1 MAAKITSKDNI
12 QESIQVALDAADT
25 AGAVTEEFHNLK
37 EQFEVVNI
45 QAKRI
50 YNSVMIIFI
59 SSVVAGIVSLGAAS
73 LMYYKALGTLKT
85 NSNVSIEALAIFTE
99 NVAKLDESIKLV
111 KENTENQAVIKSTLV
126 DLDVAAKQAIDDITG
141 AEVKYSK
148 SVKLTIKEVESLIQ
162 QFAVTTLEDIQSK
175 TEVTQNKLALQ
186 ISNMEKFFLQA
197 DESKNA
203 SDTNGN
209 SIVTYKQFQVV
220 ENKVDQLIMLQ
231 QELSAKIFEMNK
243 VAKVAAKKKALA
255 TKKSKPKPAPNTL
268 KFP

>member
-1 MAAKITSKDNI
+1 MAAKITPKENI

-25 AGAVTEEFHNLK
+25 AGEVTEEFHNLK

-59 SSVVAGIVSLGAAS
+59 SSVAAGIVSLGAAS

-111 KENTENQAVIKSTLV
+111 KENTENQAAIKSTLV

-148 SVKLTIKEVESLIQ
+148 SVKLTVKEVESLIQ
-162 QFAVTTLEDIQSK
+162 QFAVTTLESIQSK
-175 TEVTQNKLALQ
+175 TELTQNKLGLQ

-197 DESKNA
+197 DETKAA
-203 SDTNGN
+203 SGN
-209 SIVTYKQFQVV
+209 SIVTYKQFQAV
-220 ENKVDQLIMLQ
+220 ENKVDQLITLQ
-231 QELSAKIFEMNK
+231 TELSAKIFEMNK
-243 VAKVAAKKKALA
+243 VAKAAAKKKALP

>member
-1 MAAKITSKDNI
+1 MAAKITSKENI

-25 AGAVTEEFHNLK
+25 AGEVTEEFHNLK

-50 YNSVMIIFI
+50 YNSVMVIFI
-59 SSVVAGIVSLGAAS
+59 SSVAAGIVSLGAAS

-111 KENTENQAVIKSTLV
+111 KENTENQVAIKSTLV

-148 SVKLTIKEVESLIQ
+148 SVKLTVKEVESLIQ
-162 QFAVTTLEDIQSK
+162 QFAVTTLESIQSK
-175 TEVTQNKLALQ
+175 TELTQNKLGLQ

-197 DESKNA
+197 DETKAA
-203 SDTNGN
+203 SGN
-209 SIVTYKQFQVV
+209 SIVTYKQFQAV
-220 ENKVDQLIMLQ
+220 ENKVDQLITLQ
-231 QELSAKIFEMNK
+231 TELSAKIFEMNK
-243 VAKVAAKKKALA
+243 VAKAAAKKKALP

>member
-1 MAAKITSKDNI
+1 MAAKITPKENI

-25 AGAVTEEFHNLK
+25 AGEVTEEFHNLK

-59 SSVVAGIVSLGAAS
+59 SSVAAGFVSLGAAS

-111 KENTENQAVIKSTLV
+111 KENTENQVAIKSTLV

-148 SVKLTIKEVESLIQ
+148 SVKLTVKEVESLIQ
-162 QFAVTTLEDIQSK
+162 QFAVTTLESIQSK
-175 TEVTQNKLALQ
+175 TELTQNKLGLQ

-197 DESKNA
+197 DETKAA
-203 SDTNGN
+203 SGN
-209 SIVTYKQFQVV
+209 SIVTYKQFQAV
-220 ENKVDQLIMLQ
+220 ENKVDQLITLQ
-231 QELSAKIFEMNK
+231 TELSAKIFEMNK
-243 VAKVAAKKKALA
+243 VTKAAAKKKALP

>member
-1 MAAKITSKDNI
+1 MAAKITPKENI

-25 AGAVTEEFHNLK
+25 AGEVTEEFHNLK

-59 SSVVAGIVSLGAAS
+59 SSVAAGIVSLGAAS

-111 KENTENQAVIKSTLV
+111 KENTENQVAIKSTLV

-148 SVKLTIKEVESLIQ
+148 SVKLTVKEVESLIQ
-162 QFAVTTLEDIQSK
+162 QFAVTTLESIQSK
-175 TEVTQNKLALQ
+175 TELTQNKLGLQ

-197 DESKNA
+197 DETKAA
-203 SDTNGN
+203 SGN
-209 SIVTYKQFQVV
+209 SIVTYKQFQAV
-220 ENKVDQLIMLQ
+220 ENKVDQLITLQ
-231 QELSAKIFEMNK
+231 TELSAKIFEMNK
-243 VAKVAAKKKALA
+243 VAKAAAKKKALP

>member
-1 MAAKITSKDNI
+1 MAAKITPKENI

-25 AGAVTEEFHNLK
+25 AGEVTEEFHNLK

-59 SSVVAGIVSLGAAS
+59 SSVAAGIVSLGAAS

-111 KENTENQAVIKSTLV
+111 KENTENQAAIKSTLV

-148 SVKLTIKEVESLIQ
+148 SVKLTVKEVESLIQ
-162 QFAVTTLEDIQSK
+162 QFAVTTLESIQSK
-175 TEVTQNKLALQ
+175 TELTQNKLGLQ

-197 DESKNA
+197 DETKAA
-203 SDTNGN
+203 SGN
-209 SIVTYKQFQVV
+209 SIVTYKQFQAV
-220 ENKVDQLIMLQ
+220 ENKVDQLITLQ
-231 QELSAKIFEMNK
+231 TELSAKIFEMNK
-243 VAKVAAKKKALA
+243 AAKAAAKKKALP

>member
-99 NVAKLDESIKLV
+99 NVAKLDKSIKLV

-148 SVKLTIKEVESLIQ
+148 SVKLTIKEVESLI
-162 QFAVTTLEDIQSK
+162 
-175 TEVTQNKLALQ
+175 
-186 ISNMEKFFLQA
+186 
-197 DESKNA
+197 
-203 SDTNGN
+203 
-209 SIVTYKQFQVV
+209 
-220 ENKVDQLIMLQ
+220 
-231 QELSAKIFEMNK
+231 
-243 VAKVAAKKKALA
+243 
-255 TKKSKPKPAPNTL
+255 
-268 KFP
+268 

>member
-1 MAAKITSKDNI
+1 MAAKITPKENI

-25 AGAVTEEFHNLK
+25 AGEVTEEFHNLK

-59 SSVVAGIVSLGAAS
+59 SSVAAGIVSLGAAS

-111 KENTENQAVIKSTLV
+111 KENTENQAAIKSTLV

-148 SVKLTIKEVESLIQ
+148 SVKLTVKEVESLIQ
-162 QFAVTTLEDIQSK
+162 QFAVTTLESIQSK
-175 TEVTQNKLALQ
+175 TELTQNKLGLQ

-197 DESKNA
+197 DETKAA
-203 SDTNGN
+203 SGN
-209 SIVTYKQFQVV
+209 SIVTYKQFQAV
-220 ENKVDQLIMLQ
+220 ENKVDQLITLQ
-231 QELSAKIFEMNK
+231 TELSAKMFEMNK
-243 VAKVAAKKKALA
+243 VAKAAAKKKVLP
-255 TKKSKPKPAPNTL
+255 TKKSKHKPAPNTL

>member
-1 MAAKITSKDNI
+1 MAAKITPKENI

-25 AGAVTEEFHNLK
+25 AGEVTEEFHNLK

-59 SSVVAGIVSLGAAS
+59 SSVAAGIVSLGAAS

-111 KENTENQAVIKSTLV
+111 KENTENQAAIKSTLV

-148 SVKLTIKEVESLIQ
+148 SVKLTVKEVESLIQ
-162 QFAVTTLEDIQSK
+162 QFAVTTLESIQSK
-175 TEVTQNKLALQ
+175 TEVTQNKLSLQ

-197 DESKNA
+197 DETKAA
-203 SDTNGN
+203 SGN
-209 SIVTYKQFQVV
+209 SIVTYKQFQAV
-220 ENKVDQLIMLQ
+220 ENKVDQLITLQ
-231 QELSAKIFEMNK
+231 TELSAKIFEMNK
-243 VAKVAAKKKALA
+243 VAKAAAKKKALP

>member
-1 MAAKITSKDNI
+1 MAAKITPKENI

-25 AGAVTEEFHNLK
+25 AGEVTEEFHNLK

-59 SSVVAGIVSLGAAS
+59 SSVAAGIVSLGAAS

-99 NVAKLDESIKLV
+99 NVAKLDDSIKLV
-111 KENTENQAVIKSTLV
+111 KENTENQAAIKSTLV

-148 SVKLTIKEVESLIQ
+148 SVKLTVKEVESLIQ
-162 QFAVTTLEDIQSK
+162 QFAVTTLESIQSK
-175 TEVTQNKLALQ
+175 TELTQNKLGLQ

-197 DESKNA
+197 DETKAA
-203 SDTNGN
+203 SGN
-209 SIVTYKQFQVV
+209 SIVTYKQFQAV
-220 ENKVDQLIMLQ
+220 ENKVDQLITLQ
-231 QELSAKIFEMNK
+231 TELSAKIFEMNK
-243 VAKVAAKKKALA
+243 ASKAAAKKKALP

>member
-1 MAAKITSKDNI
+1 MAAKITPKENI

-25 AGAVTEEFHNLK
+25 AGEVTEEFHNLK

-59 SSVVAGIVSLGAAS
+59 SSVAAGIVSLGAAS

-111 KENTENQAVIKSTLV
+111 KENTENQVAIKSTLV

-148 SVKLTIKEVESLIQ
+148 SVKLTVKEVESLIQ
-162 QFAVTTLEDIQSK
+162 QFAVTTLESIQSK
-175 TEVTQNKLALQ
+175 TELTQNKLGLQ

-197 DESKNA
+197 DETKAA
-203 SDTNGN
+203 SGN
-209 SIVTYKQFQVV
+209 SIVTYKQFQAV
-220 ENKVDQLIMLQ
+220 ENKVDQLITLQ
-231 QELSAKIFEMNK
+231 TELSAKIFEMNK
-243 VAKVAAKKKALA
+243 VTKAAAKKKALP

>member
-1 MAAKITSKDNI
+1 MAAKITPKENI

-25 AGAVTEEFHNLK
+25 AGEVTEEFHNLK

-59 SSVVAGIVSLGAAS
+59 SSVAAGIVSLGAAS

-99 NVAKLDESIKLV
+99 NVAKLDDSIKLV
-111 KENTENQAVIKSTLV
+111 KENTENQAAIKSTLV

-148 SVKLTIKEVESLIQ
+148 SVKLTVKEVESLIQ
-162 QFAVTTLEDIQSK
+162 QFAVTTLESIQSK
-175 TEVTQNKLALQ
+175 TELTQNKLGLQ

-197 DESKNA
+197 DETKAA
-203 SDTNGN
+203 SGN
-209 SIVTYKQFQVV
+209 SIVTYKQFQAV
-220 ENKVDQLIMLQ
+220 ENKVDQLITLQ
-231 QELSAKIFEMNK
+231 TELSAKIFEMNK
-243 VAKVAAKKKALA
+243 VAKVAAKKKALP

>member
-1 MAAKITSKDNI
+1 MAAKITPKENI

-25 AGAVTEEFHNLK
+25 AGEVTEEFHNLK

-59 SSVVAGIVSLGAAS
+59 SSVAAGFVSLGAAS

-111 KENTENQAVIKSTLV
+111 KENTENQAAIKSTLV

-148 SVKLTIKEVESLIQ
+148 SVKLTVKEVESLIQ
-162 QFAVTTLEDIQSK
+162 QFAVTTLESIQSK
-175 TEVTQNKLALQ
+175 TELTQNKLGLQ

-197 DESKNA
+197 DETKAA
-203 SDTNGN
+203 SGN
-209 SIVTYKQFQVV
+209 SIVTYKQFQAV
-220 ENKVDQLIMLQ
+220 ENKVDQLITLQ
-231 QELSAKIFEMNK
+231 TELSAKIFEMNK
-243 VAKVAAKKKALA
+243 VAKVAAKKKALP

>member
-1 MAAKITSKDNI
+1 MAAKITPKENI

-25 AGAVTEEFHNLK
+25 AGEVTEEFHNLK

-59 SSVVAGIVSLGAAS
+59 SSVAAGIVSLGAAS

-111 KENTENQAVIKSTLV
+111 KENTENQVAIKSTLV

-148 SVKLTIKEVESLIQ
+148 SVKLTVKEVESLIQ
-162 QFAVTTLEDIQSK
+162 QFAVTTLESIQSK
-175 TEVTQNKLALQ
+175 TELTQNKLGLQ

-197 DESKNA
+197 DETKAA
-203 SDTNGN
+203 SGN
-209 SIVTYKQFQVV
+209 SIVTYKQFQAV
-220 ENKVDQLIMLQ
+220 ENKVDQLITLQ
-231 QELSAKIFEMNK
+231 TELSAKIFEMNK
-243 VAKVAAKKKALA
+243 TAKAAAKKKALP